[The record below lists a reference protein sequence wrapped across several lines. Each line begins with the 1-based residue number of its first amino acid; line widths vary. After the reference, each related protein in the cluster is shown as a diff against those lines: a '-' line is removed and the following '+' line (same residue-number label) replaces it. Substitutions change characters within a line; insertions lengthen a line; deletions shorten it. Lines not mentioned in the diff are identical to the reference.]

1 MQPALWYIPAGKVW
15 RYKTNA
21 LNVMLNKY
29 SPEYLPAIK
38 KACADE
44 AEPVRKMAAW
54 VLEELKKRKA
64 EGTEA
69 E

>member
-1 MQPALWYIPAGKVW
+1 MW

-21 LNVMLNKY
+21 LNVMLNDY

-38 KACADE
+38 KACSDE

-54 VLEELKKRKA
+54 VLTELKKREA
-64 EGTEA
+64 GGTEA